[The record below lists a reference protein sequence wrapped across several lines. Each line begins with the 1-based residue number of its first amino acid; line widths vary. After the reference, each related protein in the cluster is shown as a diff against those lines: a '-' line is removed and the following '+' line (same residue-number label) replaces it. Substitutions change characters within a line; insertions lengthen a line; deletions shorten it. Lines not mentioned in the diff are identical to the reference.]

1 MTPIAFDDIIIDREL
16 HHIHKGGVM
25 MELEPKSFRVL
36 EYLIEHRNRVVPK
49 DELIAKIWDGAAVTD
64 NALTRVIAQI
74 RKALGDDA
82 RQARYIETVPTIG
95 YRFIFPIDAP
105 KPTSTPL
112 PEPPEPRKINWLV
125 PVGAIIALIA
135 VWFGPYLKSLTTDPS
150 KPRPPRTAQ
159 FTTSKGLDMHPSF
172 SPDASSVVYT
182 SDKSGKFELY
192 IRQVDGGRDIAITND
207 GKQNLEPAWSPDG
220 KSVAYSQLASQSI
233 YVMPA
238 LGGIPRRLT
247 EFGSQ
252 PAWSPD
258 SRLIAFR
265 SEGITSMAA
274 PELLPG
280 TDTTLWAIP
289 AAGGTPEQLTQTA
302 MTGGKHSQPRF
313 SPSGRHLAF
322 LSMRPFNARDAWELD
337 MATRKATRI
346 DTGGLAVSAFA
357 YDAGGASLY
366 LVGHS
371 PEIPSGLYRLRRDP
385 ATRVPKGA
393 PELLTRIDFIEV
405 RDLWINQQGTRMAY
419 MATRATSNIWSVDR
433 KGESKSLV
441 EDATYRV
448 TEPAWSPDGKK
459 LGYVLRKYGALGD
472 VYISDPD
479 GTNATQITRN
489 PGPDAF
495 LTWAPDSQSVWYLS
509 LVAPNTEVRRAA
521 LADGAERPMATMPA
535 LAIQSRIAPD
545 LSAVTVMRNGQLQL
559 FDIATR
565 GFRPL
570 ALGDGRVGFP
580 CWSRDSKTLAVEI
593 RERDTTHVGLVQR
606 EGGAVRQIT
615 NRPGHA
621 WPHSFSADG
630 KQLAIAATWDGFWN
644 IYTMDL
650 ATNEIRQL
658 TKNTLG
664 RIFVR
669 YPAWSPLGDPIAFE
683 HHETR
688 GNLYI
693 AELPEAPAA
702 AANPLTP

>member
-1 MTPIAFDDIIIDREL
+1 MPQIEFDDIIINREL
-16 HHIHKGGVM
+16 HHIHKAGVM

-49 DELIAKIWDGAAVTD
+49 DELIAKIWEGAAVTD

-95 YRFIFPIDAP
+95 YRFIFPLPSDAP
-105 KPTSTPL
+105 APPL
-112 PEPPEPRKINWLV
+112 PPQAPEEEPRKINWLV
-125 PVGAIIALIA
+125 PVGAIVALIA
-135 VWFGPYLKSLTTDPS
+135 VWFGPYLKSLTSDPS

-172 SPDASSVVYT
+172 NPDASSVVYA
-182 SDKSGKFELY
+182 SDKDGKFELY
-192 IRQVDGGRDIAITND
+192 IRQVDGGRDIPITSD

-220 KSVAYSQLASQSI
+220 KSVAYTQLASQSI

-258 SRLIAFR
+258 GSLIAFR
-265 SEGITSMAA
+265 SEGITSMAS
-274 PELLPG
+274 PELFPG
-280 TDTTLWAIP
+280 TDTTIWVVP
-289 AAGGTPEQLTQTA
+289 AAGAKPEQLTQTA
-302 MTGGKHSQPRF
+302 MTGGRHSQPRF
-313 SPSGRHLAF
+313 SPKGRHLAF
-322 LSMRPFNARDAWELD
+322 LSMQPFKSSDLWELD
-337 MATRKATRI
+337 MATRKAAQVTTAGI
-346 DTGGLAVSAFA
+346 TVSAFA
-357 YDAGGASLY
+357 YDTDGASLY
-366 LVGHS
+366 LIGHS
-371 PEIPSGLYRLRRDP
+371 PEVQSGLYRLRRDP
-385 ATRVPKGA
+385 STRSPIGP

-419 MATRATSNIWSVDR
+419 MATRATSHIWSVTQA
-433 KGESKSLV
+433 GQAKSLI

-472 VYISDPD
+472 IYISDPD
-479 GTNATQITRN
+479 GSNATQITRN

-509 LVAPNTEVRRAA
+509 RLNPNTEVRRVAF
-521 LADGAERPMATMPA
+521 ADGAERPMATMPA
-535 LAIQSRIAPD
+535 LAVQSRIAPD
-545 LSAVTVMRNGQLQL
+545 LSAVTVMHNGQLQL
-559 FDIATR
+559 FDIASATL
-565 GFRPL
+565 RPL
-570 ALGDGRVGFP
+570 AGREGHVGFP
-580 CWSRDSKTLAVEI
+580 CWSPDSKTLAVEI
-593 RERDTTHVGLVQR
+593 REGDATHIGLVQR

-630 KQLAIAATWDGFWN
+630 KQLALAATWDGFWN
-644 IYTMDL
+644 IYTLDI

-669 YPAWSPLGDPIAFE
+669 YPAWSPLGDPIVYE
-683 HHETR
+683 QHETR

-693 AELPEAPAA
+693 AELPGAPPAA
-702 AANPLTP
+702 SR